1 MFEYSSSLHLG
12 VDCAV
17 SSWGQ
22 GEVAF
27 AFDDDLA
34 VIEEGWES
42 ALGEEDDGVLIV
54 SEVVV
59 VFEVCD
65 DLFVVHLA
73 GHEVPFDEAARIV
86 HAGFVFY
93 QIAEAA

>member
-1 MFEYSSSLHLG
+1 M
-12 VDCAV
+12 
-17 SSWGQ
+17 
-22 GEVAF
+22 
-27 AFDDDLA
+27 
-34 VIEEGWES
+34 
-42 ALGEEDDGVLIV
+42 GEEDDGVLVV

-59 VFEVCD
+59 VFEVSD

-86 HAGFVFY
+86 HACFMFY

>member
-1 MFEYSSSLHLG
+1 M
-12 VDCAV
+12 
-17 SSWGQ
+17 
-22 GEVAF
+22 
-27 AFDDDLA
+27 
-34 VIEEGWES
+34 
-42 ALGEEDDGVLIV
+42 GEEDDGVLVV

-86 HAGFVFY
+86 HACFVFY